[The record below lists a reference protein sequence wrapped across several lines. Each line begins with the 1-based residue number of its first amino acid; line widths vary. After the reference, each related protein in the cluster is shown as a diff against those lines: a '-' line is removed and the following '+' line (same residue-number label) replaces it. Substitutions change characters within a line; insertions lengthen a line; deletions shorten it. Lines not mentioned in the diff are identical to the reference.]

1 MRTARSSL
9 ENFSEVL
16 AGSTVTDG
24 KEATESSESTENL
37 LLRAAQRIQ
46 QLAAQAV
53 GGSDLLA
60 GLNLPSQIRVEN
72 GKIAATAGLDEG
84 LREQLNQDQS
94 LTEILQQISQQQNES
109 VIEIPAAQARLT
121 ESLSEANMSAG
132 YGGYPNW

>member
-16 AGSTVTDG
+16 AGATVTDG
-24 KEATESSESTENL
+24 EPAESGESTANL
-37 LLRAAQRIQ
+37 LSQAAHRIQ

-72 GKIAATAGLDEG
+72 GMLAATPGLDEG
-84 LREQLNQDQS
+84 LRGQLNQDSS
-94 LTEILQQISQQQNES
+94 LTEILQQISQQQNEA
-109 VIEIPAAQARLT
+109 VIEIPTAQARLT